1 METQGSD
8 HRKYRRYFNATAIVL
23 LIGVLGLELLS
34 IANTLPPTPTKNAQL
49 TLSVLPPNYNPPGE
63 SQHAIFAPTN
73 FTVYRGQ
80 IVNVTILNYTPMG
93 ESFTSPALGVNFMFS
108 PAAPQG
114 TPSVSHFQF
123 IANSTGAFEFWC
135 GFCHT
140 VTGQYSWGGQGLS
153 PGQPDL
159 LKGYVTV
166 LS

>member
-1 METQGSD
+1 METSGSKQRD
-8 HRKYRRYFNATAIVL
+8 YKRYFSVTLVILV
-23 LIGVLGLELLS
+23 IGVLGLEVLG
-34 IANTLPPTPTKNAQL
+34 IENAAPAAATKYAEL
-49 TLSVLPPNYNPPGE
+49 TMSVLPPNYQPAGD
-63 SQHAIFAPTN
+63 SQHAVFAPTN

-80 IVNVTILNYTPMG
+80 IVNVTILNYSPSPD
-93 ESFTSPALGVNFMFS
+93 SFYSPGLGVNFMFNS
-108 PAAPQG
+108 ATPQG
-114 TPSVSHFQF
+114 VPSVSHFQF

-140 VTGQYSWGGQGLS
+140 MTGQYSWGGQTLN